1 MSTVAFVQAADA
13 QSRQLGYE
21 PSIVWVPHPIQP
33 RTDEELH
40 ALADGAFEEVV
51 RALTGQPNVNA

>member
-1 MSTVAFVQAADA
+1 VIVSTTAFVQAADA

-33 RTDEELH
+33 RTDAELH
-40 ALADGAFEEVV
+40 ALADSALEEVMRRLIV
-51 RALTGQPNVNA
+51 